1 MPQQTVLGHRPGTVS
16 SFAALVPGCD
26 TVASMAVSPDLAGR
40 TFPPS
45 EPYTVSREK
54 IREFCSAVGAEA
66 RDEAPPTFPI
76 VVAFEAMQR
85 LMVDPDVGIE
95 LHNVVHRDQAFEQQR
110 PVRAGDTLTAS
121 LTVESVRQAAGTD
134 LIATR
139 TEITDEDG
147 SLVALARAT
156 LAHRSSGEPA

>member
-1 MPQQTVLGHRPGTVS
+1 
-16 SFAALVPGCD
+16 
-26 TVASMAVSPDLAGR
+26 MAVSPDLAGR
-40 TFPPS
+40 SFPPS

-54 IREFCSAVGAEA
+54 ISEFCAAIGAPVA
-66 RDEAPPTFPI
+66 DEAPPTFPI

-95 LHNVVHRDQAFEQQR
+95 LHNVVHRDQAFEQHR
-110 PVRAGDTLTAS
+110 PVRAGDQLTAS

-139 TEITDEDG
+139 TEIVDADG
-147 SLVALARAT
+147 SLVTVARAT
-156 LAHRSSGEPA
+156 LAHRSTGEPA

>member
-85 LMVDPDVGIE
+85 LMIE

-121 LTVESVRQAAGTD
+121 LTIESVRQAAGTD